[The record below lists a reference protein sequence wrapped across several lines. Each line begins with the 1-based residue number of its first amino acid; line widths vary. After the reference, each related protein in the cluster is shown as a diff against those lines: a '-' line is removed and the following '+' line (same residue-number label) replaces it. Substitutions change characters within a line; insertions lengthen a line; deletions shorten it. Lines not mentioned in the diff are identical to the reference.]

1 MRGEEVLHQA
11 TVQCCPQCN
20 NGMAWDSMA
29 RKHVPR
35 DEYDY
40 KHWQG
45 PSKDLLRRFRE
56 AVEGKWEPEVC
67 SGNAYRLIGM
77 VKHEMRMVGLLR
89 DDLKQGNTP
98 AFPHLFDQDVAE
110 MEALLKTWAG
120 LVKRAK
126 AKFPEIP
133 EVANA

>member
-1 MRGEEVLHQA
+1 MRKMFDHGA

-20 NGMAWDSMA
+20 NGMTFDVFEG
-29 RKHVPR
+29 KHVPT
-35 DEYDY
+35 DEYAY
-40 KHWQG
+40 KHWSG
-45 PSKDLLRRFRE
+45 PSKDLLRRFTE
-56 AVEGKWEPEVC
+56 AVKGKWEPEVC

-77 VKHEMRMVGLLR
+77 VKHEMKMVAMLR

-98 AFPHLFDQDVAE
+98 AFPHLFDDDVAE
-110 MEALLKTWAG
+110 MEALIKKWKN

-126 AKFPEIP
+126 TIFAHIP